1 MEAGQRISAEIG
13 LKTAG
18 GARDTDS
25 DTNWREKK
33 GVGRRE
39 RRRAGESQRDEQT
52 RLRRGDC
59 EELNATLPTDTQQR
73 GGGGG
78 PKKPHSGFPPTQ
90 LTMDCSTS
98 SIPPHPTPPPTRQ
111 IPLTDSHSGAA
122 KKTILLEGRAQK
134 KKKKNTSKEKSTL
147 TSSVGQ
153 PKQTLCRKS
162 WRSPSMPPS
171 LSATPH
177 RTTSVCES

>member
-25 DTNWREKK
+25 DTNWRGGGK

-39 RRRAGESQRDEQT
+39 RRRAGESRRDEQT

-73 GGGGG
+73 GEGGHT
-78 PKKPHSGFPPTQ
+78 KHPPQPPLTQ

-98 SIPPHPTPPPTRQ
+98 SIPPQPTSHPSNT
-111 IPLTDSHSGAA
+111 INGLPLRCSK

-134 KKKKNTSKEKSTL
+134 KKKKI
-147 TSSVGQ
+147 
-153 PKQTLCRKS
+153 
-162 WRSPSMPPS
+162 PPVKKN
-171 LSATPH
+171 LH
-177 RTTSVCES
+177 